1 MKTIFLT
8 GATDG
13 IGFVAAQQL
22 GAQGHRLFIHGRDP
36 QKLEH
41 ASRKIAGVLET
52 YLADLSNLEEV
63 TLMCQEIKKSVK
75 RLDSVINNAGVLKTS
90 QTRTTSNRDI
100 RFEVNT
106 VAPYL
111 ITRELLPIIN
121 SDGIV
126 INLSSAA
133 QRPVDMR
140 ALREFKEMSDMEAYA
155 QSKLAI
161 TAWSLAMGREFKG
174 GPSIVA
180 VNPGSLLATKMVKE
194 GFGIEGNDVK
204 IGSDILARFVN
215 DPEYSKR
222 TGEYFDNDSGRFAPI
237 HKDATSEV
245 FIDELIKEL
254 DRIIAEARLNTG

>member
-13 IGFVAAQQL
+13 IGFAAAQKL
-22 GAQGHRLFIHGRDP
+22 GAQGHRLLIHGRDP
-36 QKLEH
+36 KKLEQ
-41 ASRKIAGVLET
+41 ASRKIAGPPET
-52 YLADLSNLEEV
+52 YLADLSNLDEV
-63 TLMCQEIKKSVK
+63 ALMCQEIKNNVK

-90 QTRTTSNRDI
+90 QTRTPSNRDI

-106 VAPYL
+106 IAPYL
-111 ITRELLPIIN
+111 ITRELLQIIG

-126 INLSSAA
+126 VNLSSAA
-133 QRPVDMR
+133 QRSVDMG

-161 TAWSLAMGREFKG
+161 TAWSYAMGREFEH
-174 GPSIVA
+174 GPCIVA

-237 HKDATSEV
+237 HEAATNEA
-245 FIDELIKEL
+245 FIVDLIREL
-254 DRIIAEARLNTG
+254 DRIIAEFSIRSE

>member
-13 IGFVAAQQL
+13 IGFVAAQKL
-22 GAQGHRLFIHGRDP
+22 GAQGHRLLIHGRDP
-36 QKLEH
+36 QKLEQV
-41 ASRKIAGVLET
+41 SRKIAGAPET

-63 TLMCQEIKKSVK
+63 TLMCEEIKKNGR

-90 QTRTTSNRDI
+90 QTRTNSNRDI

-126 INLSSAA
+126 INVSSAA
-133 QRPVDMR
+133 QRPVDIK

-161 TAWSLAMGREFKG
+161 AAWSRAMGREFEG

-194 GFGIEGNDVK
+194 GFGIQGNDVN
-204 IGSDILARFVN
+204 IGSEILARFVN

-222 TGEYFDNDSGRFAPI
+222 TGEYFDNDSGRFA
-237 HKDATSEV
+237 S
-245 FIDELIKEL
+245 IDEASTNDAFIVRLIREL
-254 DRIIAEARLNTG
+254 DRIIAEASLNSE

>member
-13 IGFVAAQQL
+13 IGFVAAQKL
-22 GAQGHRLFIHGRDP
+22 GAQGHRLLIHGRDP
-36 QKLEH
+36 KKLEQ
-41 ASRKIAGVLET
+41 ASRKIAGAPET
-52 YLADLSNLEEV
+52 YLADLSNLDEV
-63 TLMCQEIKKSVK
+63 ALMCQEIKKNVK

-90 QTRTTSNRDI
+90 QTRTASNRDI

-111 ITRELLPIIN
+111 IARELLPIID

-133 QRPVDMR
+133 QRPVDIK
-140 ALREFKEMSDMEAYA
+140 ALRGFKEVSDMEAYA

-161 TAWSLAMGREFKG
+161 TAWSYAMGREFED
-174 GPSIVA
+174 GPCIAA

-194 GFGIEGNDVK
+194 GFGIEGNDVNV
-204 IGSDILARFVN
+204 GADILVRFVN
-215 DPEYSKR
+215 EPEYSKR

-237 HKDATSEV
+237 HEAATNDR
-245 FIDELIKEL
+245 FIGELIKEL
-254 DRIIAEARLNTG
+254 DRIIAEASLNSR

>member
-1 MKTIFLT
+1 MDYRQNCEDHIFDRCDRRDRFRYGPT
-8 GATDG
+8 AW
-13 IGFVAAQQL
+13 
-22 GAQGHRLFIHGRDP
+22 AQGTGFSSGETHRNLSTHQED
-36 QKLEH
+36 
-41 ASRKIAGVLET
+41 SGVLET

-63 TLMCQEIKKSVK
+63 TLMCQEIKSVK

-140 ALREFKEMSDMEAYA
+140 ALREFKEMSMEAY
-155 QSKLAI
+155 
-161 TAWSLAMGREFKG
+161 TGVSLRLPH
-174 GPSIVA
+174 GPLQWGENLRV
-180 VNPGSLLATKMVKE
+180 VPLL
-194 GFGIEGNDVK
+194 
-204 IGSDILARFVN
+204 
-215 DPEYSKR
+215 
-222 TGEYFDNDSGRFAPI
+222 
-237 HKDATSEV
+237 
-245 FIDELIKEL
+245 
-254 DRIIAEARLNTG
+254 